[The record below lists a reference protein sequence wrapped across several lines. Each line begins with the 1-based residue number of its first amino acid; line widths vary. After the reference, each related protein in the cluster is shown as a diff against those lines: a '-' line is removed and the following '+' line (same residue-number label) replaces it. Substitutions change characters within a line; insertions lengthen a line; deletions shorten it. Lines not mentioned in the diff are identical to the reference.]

1 MTDCIK
7 YIIDFLLG
15 DTLSADHSNTYI
27 GYTDCSEEFHKY
39 KLVIIPSGFFDEN
52 CYGKPHSMPELPLK
66 TIEDIPLLF
75 GVPEII
81 RQDNR
86 IILKADIIASA
97 YFLLSRY
104 EEFACRQ
111 IRDAHGR
118 FPGKESLPYRAG
130 FIHRPVVDEYGRLL
144 RKLLREVKINLP
156 EPDKKI
162 NKIYLT
168 VDIDVPF
175 LFRGMKGLLR
185 GLLSS
190 KYRNT
195 ALKTFFGHITNDP
208 AYTFPSIIE
217 QNKKLKESDASS
229 VENIY
234 FFKSQGKSPQD
245 KPVYNL
251 FSKDIQQI
259 FSLCEKENIT
269 VGLHAS
275 YYSGIHPEVIIKEK
289 ENLEKAS
296 SRTITCNR
304 HHFLSCREP
313 EDFCR
318 LSEAGI
324 TDDFTMGYADVS
336 GFRLGTCRP
345 VSYINPVDR
354 KVYPLTLHSL
364 TVMECTLDRKEYMNF
379 QYDEALL
386 YCKNL
391 IDKIAEFNGEVTLLW
406 HNTSFIESPDN
417 WQPKLYQALTDILYE
432 KTNHCFRNQ

>member
-15 DTLSADHSNTYI
+15 NIHSVDNPNTYI
-27 GYTDCSEEFHKY
+27 GYTDNPEEFHKY
-39 KLVIIPSGFFDEN
+39 KLIIIPSGFFTEN
-52 CYGKPHSMPELPLK
+52 FYGKPHSIPELPLE
-66 TIEDIPLLF
+66 TIENIPLLF
-75 GVPEII
+75 GIPEII

-86 IILKADIIASA
+86 VILKADIIASS

-104 EEFACRQ
+104 EELVRNNM
-111 IRDAHGR
+111 RDVHGR

-130 FIHRPVVDEYGRLL
+130 FIDRPVVDEYGRLL

-156 EPDKKI
+156 EPEKGI
-162 NKIYLT
+162 NKIYST

-175 LFRGMKGLLR
+175 LFRGIKGFIR

-190 KYRNT
+190 KYQT
-195 ALKTFFGHITNDP
+195 IALKTFFGNLTNDP
-208 AYTFPSIIE
+208 AYTFPLIIE
-217 QNKKLKESDASS
+217 QNKKPERPDKES
-229 VENIY
+229 IY

-245 KPVYNL
+245 KPIYNL
-251 FSKDIQQI
+251 LSKDIQHL

-269 VGLHAS
+269 IGLHAS
-275 YYSGIHPEVIIKEK
+275 YHSGIHPEVIIKEK

-296 SRTITCNR
+296 GRPIKYNR

-313 EDFCR
+313 DDFCR

-345 VSYINPVDR
+345 VSYINPIDR
-354 KVYPLTLHSL
+354 KVYPLTLHPL

-391 IDKIAEFNGEVTLLW
+391 IEKISEFNGEAVLLW

-417 WQPKLYQALTDILYE
+417 WQPKLYQALMNIISE
-432 KTNHCFRNQ
+432 